1 MRYGVCAELIRG
13 CTHEGPPRS
22 RTEAVIKPSVS
33 WSGNGR
39 DRALHDG
46 TYQRYNPAAMDRI
59 GQINVLDLRWQRIVS
74 SYHVVD
80 PERS

>member
-1 MRYGVCAELIRG
+1 MAVLMRDLHDLVPKPSSSLLSRVQAMGVTEC
-13 CTHEGPPRS
+13 CTHC
-22 RTEAVIKPSVS
+22 
-33 WSGNGR
+33 
-39 DRALHDG
+39 
-46 TYQRYNPAAMDRI
+46 TYQRYNAAAMDRI